1 MLGRIHFQYR
11 CLHDVVL
18 AYVDWHLETMEDLEI
33 WAGQYETYF
42 HGRFTDKVDLV
53 LELSKFRLSPRLAP
67 RFRELRNGI
76 LTKYVNLSYRVN
88 EPAMERAMMY
98 AGSVLNGGPANA
110 FDSIDEAIAALLR
123 DRAERAPADGHS
135 TTRLSAASEHPPL
148 RVTKSSPPRAMTR

>member
-18 AYVDWHLETMEDLEI
+18 AYVDWHLETMEDLEV
-33 WAGQYETYF
+33 WAGQYHTYF
-42 HGRFTDKVDLV
+42 EGRFTEKVDLV

-88 EPAMERAMMY
+88 EPVMERAMMY

-110 FDSIDEAIAALLR
+110 FDSIEDALAALMR
-123 DRAERAPADGHS
+123 DRAEGAPADGHS
-135 TTRLSAASEHPPL
+135 MTRISAASERPPL
-148 RVTKSSPPRAMTR
+148 HVAKSWNPGAMTR